1 MPYSFPQTLITGL
14 DGLGS
19 FVFALSGGLLAVE
32 KKFDLFGVLLLSF
45 VVAVSGGITRDLLIG
60 AVPPAAVATWHTL
73 AIAVSAGLLT
83 FYVYPSVQ
91 SLRHDILLCDAVG
104 LAVFAVTG
112 AHKALNYGIDP
123 VMAAVLGM
131 VSGIGGGILRDVLAG
146 DVPTCTARRSL
157 CVGSPRCGGNCFT
170 RAGDRCTAAL
180 PDAAWRRCL
189 HRLAHDG
196 DLSWLASTRL
206 ALAPGWQ
213 TRRAAP
219 SAVTAGLLLN
229 AASNGKRD
237 VLASVFGAANGELRD
252 RPAV

>member
-146 DVPTCTARRSL
+146 DVPTVL
-157 CVGSPRCGGNCFT
+157 
-170 RAGDRCTAAL
+170 RADLYALAAL
-180 PDAAWRRCL
+180 AAAGIVSLGQVIDAQPLYPMLLGAAVCIVLRMMAIYRGWRVPVS
-189 HRLAHDG
+189 HWRLD
-196 DLSWLASTRL
+196 
-206 ALAPGWQ
+206 
-213 TRRAAP
+213 
-219 SAVTAGLLLN
+219 
-229 AASNGKRD
+229 GKRD
-237 VLASVFGAANGELRD
+237 EPPR
-252 RPAV
+252 RP